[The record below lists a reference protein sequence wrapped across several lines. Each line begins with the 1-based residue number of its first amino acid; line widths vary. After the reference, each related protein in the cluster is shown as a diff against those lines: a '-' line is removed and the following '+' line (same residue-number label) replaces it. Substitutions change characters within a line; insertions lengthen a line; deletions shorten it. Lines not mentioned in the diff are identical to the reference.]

1 MGKVIVVVVAV
12 VVLLIVLRLMLS
24 RRDRGTELFTVTE
37 ARGRRS
43 FDGPLEAGSLEER
56 VRALLR
62 QRQKIQAIKL
72 VRERTGIGLKEAK
85 DAVEELERTDRLPA
99 DLPSGRG
106 MKARGAPVAGEFL
119 AEARHLKERRRA
131 IEAVKLIRAHT
142 GLGLKEAKDLYDSL

>member
-24 RRDRGTELFTVTE
+24 RRDRGTELFVTE
-37 ARGRRS
+37 ARGREPL
-43 FDGPLEAGSLEER
+43 DGPLEDQ

-85 DAVEELERTDRLPA
+85 DAVEEVERTDRLPA

-106 MKARGAPVAGEFL
+106 MKTRGAPVAGEFL
-119 AEARHLKERRRA
+119 AEARLLKERRRA
-131 IEAVKLIRAHT
+131 IEAIKLIRAHT

>member
-24 RRDRGTELFTVTE
+24 RRDRGTELFVTE
-37 ARGRRS
+37 ARGPQS
-43 FDGPLEAGSLEER
+43 LDGPLEDQ
-56 VRALLR
+56 VRILMR

-106 MKARGAPVAGEFL
+106 MKGRGAPVAGEFL
-119 AEARHLKERRRA
+119 AQARRLKDQRRA
-131 IEAVKLIRAHT
+131 IDAIKLIRAHT

>member
-1 MGKVIVVVVAV
+1 MGKVIVVVVAL
-12 VVLLIVLRLMLS
+12 VVLLIVLRLMLR
-24 RRDRGTELFTVTE
+24 RRDRGTELFVTE
-37 ARGRRS
+37 ARGRQA
-43 FDGPLEAGSLEER
+43 FDGPLEDQ

-85 DAVEELERTDRLPA
+85 DAVEEAERTDRLPA
-99 DLPSGRG
+99 DLPAGRG

-119 AEARHLKERRRA
+119 TEARRLKERRRA
-131 IEAVKLIRAHT
+131 IDAIKLIRAHT